1 MRGAGGWARARAVRL
16 IDWPFVKVAD
26 AVALAGHE
34 VHVCRYREARTL
46 LRWLGPGDLRG
57 LRVLDVAG
65 GDGYWAGQA
74 RKRGARAVALDLATS
89 KLHYGRGL
97 AHAPALIEGDALQL
111 PFADASFD
119 RVMSICAIE
128 HFDDGE
134 KALDEMTRVLAPGG
148 ELVMSADALTL
159 AEHWPNLFRA
169 HCERYHVKRTYS
181 HQELTSLLAARGLAV
196 LEYRYQFRSR
206 RAQRMYLGLSAYG
219 GKFGF
224 NAAAPAAPLVAASD
238 RAARGDGGAIV
249 LIRARHQ
256 GRARGGTRPA
266 RGELLTGESAQGV
279 GFIVDGTSTKACR
292 GRAVDASSGQPACP
306 GGPGKEQ
313 VRSWHLAY

>member
-1 MRGAGGWARARAVRL
+1 MN
-16 IDWPFVKVAD
+16 VAD
-26 AVALAGHE
+26 AIALAGHE

-74 RKRGARAVALDLATS
+74 RRRGARAVALDLATA
-89 KLHYGRGL
+89 KLSRGRQLSG
-97 AHAPALIEGDALQL
+97 APALVRSDALRL

-159 AEHWPNLFRA
+159 AEHWPNLYRA

-181 HQELTSLLAARGLAV
+181 HQELTALLAARGLDV
-196 LEYRYQFRSR
+196 TEYRYQFRSR

-238 RAARGDGGAIV
+238 RNARGDGGAIV
-249 LIRARHQ
+249 LVRSRRQERPGAA
-256 GRARGGTRPA
+256 GAAAGGQP
-266 RGELLTGESAQGV
+266 GELLT
-279 GFIVDGTSTKACR
+279 R
-292 GRAVDASSGQPACP
+292 
-306 GGPGKEQ
+306 
-313 VRSWHLAY
+313 

>member
-1 MRGAGGWARARAVRL
+1 M
-16 IDWPFVKVAD
+16 KVAD
-26 AVALAGHE
+26 VIAVAGHE

-46 LRWLGPGDLRG
+46 LRWLGSKNGDLRG
-57 LRVLDVAG
+57 LRVLDVAA
-65 GDGYWAGQA
+65 GDGYWAGQT
-74 RKRGARAVALDLATS
+74 RKRGARAVALDIDKA
-89 KLHYGRGL
+89 KLSRGRQL
-97 AHAPALIEGDALQL
+97 SDPPALVRSDALRL
-111 PFADASFD
+111 PFKDASFD

-159 AEHWPNLFRA
+159 AEHWPNLYRA

-181 HQELTSLLAARGLAV
+181 HQELTALLAARGLDV
-196 LEYRYQFRSR
+196 TQYRYQFRSR

-238 RAARGDGGAIV
+238 RNARGDGGAIV
-249 LIRARHQ
+249 LVRARRRERPGAAGAAGG
-256 GRARGGTRPA
+256 GRSGGGRSARG
-266 RGELLTGESAQGV
+266 
-279 GFIVDGTSTKACR
+279 TSNPVTR
-292 GRAVDASSGQPACP
+292 GRA
-306 GGPGKEQ
+306 
-313 VRSWHLAY
+313 

>member
-1 MRGAGGWARARAVRL
+1 MKSLPGSGRVRVGGWARARAVRL
-16 IDWPFVKVAD
+16 IDLPFVKVAD

-46 LRWLGPGDLRG
+46 LRWLGEDQDGDLRG

-65 GDGYWAGQA
+65 GDGYWAGQT

-89 KLHYGRGL
+89 KLRYGRQL
-97 AHAPALIEGDALQL
+97 ANSPALIEGDALQL

-128 HFDDGE
+128 HFDHGE

-206 RAQRMYLGLSAYG
+206 RAQRMYLGLSAHG

-249 LIRARHQ
+249 LVRARRQ
-256 GRARGGTRPA
+256 GRDNPRHAASQGGTANR
-266 RGELLTGESAQGV
+266 
-279 GFIVDGTSTKACR
+279 
-292 GRAVDASSGQPACP
+292 
-306 GGPGKEQ
+306 
-313 VRSWHLAY
+313 

>member
-1 MRGAGGWARARAVRL
+1 MR
-16 IDWPFVKVAD
+16 VAD
-26 AVALAGHE
+26 AVAVAGHE

-46 LRWLGPGDLRG
+46 LRWLGEDLRG
-57 LRVLDVAG
+57 LRVLDVAA
-65 GDGYWAGQA
+65 GDGYWAAQT
-74 RKRGARAVALDLATS
+74 RKHGARAVALDLAGA
-89 KLHYGRGL
+89 KLSRGRQL
-97 AHAPALIEGDALQL
+97 SDPPALVRSDALQL
-111 PFADASFD
+111 PCRDASFD

-134 KALDEMTRVLAPGG
+134 QALDEMARVLAPGG
-148 ELVMSADALTL
+148 ELVMSADSLTL
-159 AEHWPNLFRA
+159 AELWPNLYRA

-181 HQELTSLLAARGLAV
+181 HQELTALLAARGLAV

-224 NAAAPAAPLVAASD
+224 NAAAPATPLVAASD

-256 GRARGGTRPA
+256 GPREGRHAASQGGTANR
-266 RGELLTGESAQGV
+266 
-279 GFIVDGTSTKACR
+279 
-292 GRAVDASSGQPACP
+292 
-306 GGPGKEQ
+306 
-313 VRSWHLAY
+313 